1 MHYTHTIFY
10 VDACLLVDACTM
22 APYCAAPFIKVFC
35 CFFTCVFN
43 CCVFLF
49 FLLISYCGALCVFLP
64 FIGLM
69 FLMKCVLLLLMFF
82 TVPCLLFL
90 LLLCVDGM
98 LVCAEGYTQVTGV
111 MAMMMSGRVLLVCAL
126 CVLWCVTV
134 FGIARDNRCIE
145 GDGNVLTRTH
155 NGGNNGLRLKADCGL
170 ISTRMGLI
178 NAVAAGDGS
187 EGGTSNAPLDS
198 VGGTSPGSLLAGS
211 GGNETPAAGGEQ
223 SAAGAATPPSPSGP
237 GVSGAGDEG
246 GQLPVA
252 GQEENEKNKVD
263 PNSNAAAGPPDQTN
277 DQLSSS
283 SGSTP
288 TRSGENPSSIGTDD
302 LTPLSKDTETE
313 GDADRQ
319 DNRESNEAI
328 EEEDGNKD
336 KEKKQEKNTLQP
348 ETQEG
353 QNNGGGTPP
362 PPVPAPLPPTT
373 PSGGPAPSSTAETEN
388 LKNENTPS
396 EFETDSEATQ
406 PPSGDT
412 TQEQHSHDTDKEDP
426 TKNAATGSPAE
437 PTTASSTS
445 TSGSG
450 DHVQN
455 KADKDDAQSS
465 EGQHDSLET
474 GNTNVVPTLSEA
486 APQTAETITA
496 AQTNGTATPD
506 DSDSSTAVSHTT
518 SPLLPLLVA
527 CAAAAAVVTA

>member
-1 MHYTHTIFY
+1 
-10 VDACLLVDACTM
+10 
-22 APYCAAPFIKVFC
+22 
-35 CFFTCVFN
+35 
-43 CCVFLF
+43 
-49 FLLISYCGALCVFLP
+49 
-64 FIGLM
+64 
-69 FLMKCVLLLLMFF
+69 
-82 TVPCLLFL
+82 
-90 LLLCVDGM
+90 M
-98 LVCAEGYTQVTGV
+98 LVCAEGCTQVTGV

-134 FGIARDNRCIE
+134 FGDARDNRCIE
-145 GDGNVLTRTH
+145 GDGNVLTHTH
-155 NGGNNGLRLKADCGL
+155 NGGNNGLRLKAGCGL

-198 VGGTSPGSLLAGS
+198 VGGTSPGAG
-211 GGNETPAAGGEQ
+211 GGNG
-223 SAAGAATPPSPSGP
+223 AAGAATPTSPSGP

-246 GQLPVA
+246 GQLPLA
-252 GQEENEKNKVD
+252 GQEENKKNKVD

-288 TRSGENPSSIGTDD
+288 TRSGENPSSMGTDD

-319 DNRESNEAI
+319 DNRESNEAV

-388 LKNENTPS
+388 LQNENTPS
-396 EFETDSEATQ
+396 EFETDSEAPEQ
-406 PPSGDT
+406 PSGDA
-412 TQEQHSHDTDKEDP
+412 TQGQHSHDTDTEDP

-437 PTTASSTS
+437 PTTFSSTS

-474 GNTNVVPTLSEA
+474 GNTNVVPTLSET
-486 APQTAETITA
+486 APQTAKTTTA
-496 AQTNGTATPD
+496 AQTKDTATPG

-518 SPLLPLLVA
+518 FPLLLLLVV
-527 CAAAAAVVTA
+527 AAAAALVAA